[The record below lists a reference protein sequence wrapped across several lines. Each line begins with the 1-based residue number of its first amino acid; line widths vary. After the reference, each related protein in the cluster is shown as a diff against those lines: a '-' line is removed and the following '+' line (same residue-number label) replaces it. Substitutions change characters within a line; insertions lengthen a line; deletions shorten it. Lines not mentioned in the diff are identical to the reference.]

1 MEKIDETFMSFDKP
15 YHQADIVYFG
25 APFDGT
31 ASFKKGAFFGPKAI
45 REDSYGLETYSP
57 YQDQDLETDTKV
69 VDVGD
74 LNFSGMGTEAVLDDI
89 NEFIKKIIN
98 DDKIPLMVGGEHLV
112 SYPVVK
118 ALKENYPDLAVIHYD
133 AHMDLRYDYE
143 GDKLSHA
150 TVMRRIYES
159 IDSRSIYQF
168 GIRSGTREEFAF
180 SKEKCHTH
188 LFEVTGSEKLLDILR
203 DRPVYITIDLDVL
216 DPGIFSGTGTQEPGG
231 VTFKELLDSIIN
243 LDGLNIVGADVVEL
257 APNLD
262 NSGVS
267 TSCACKVVREMA
279 IILSKSRRRRADG

>member
-159 IDSRSIYQF
+159 IDSNSIYQF
-168 GIRSGTREEFAF
+168 GIR
-180 SKEKCHTH
+180 
-188 LFEVTGSEKLLDILR
+188 
-203 DRPVYITIDLDVL
+203 
-216 DPGIFSGTGTQEPGG
+216 SGTGTQEPGG